1 MTRQHKADLA
11 ILSITVVWGS
21 SFILMKNITGNIP
34 FYAYLFLRFS
44 VAGILLALIFARQIM
59 EITIKALL
67 QGTVIGFTLFAG
79 MSLQYIGLNY
89 TSASHSA
96 FITGLNVV
104 MVPVISALY
113 LKKKP
118 PVRAVI
124 GVLLATA
131 GLFFLSGGFTGNWNV
146 GDTLT
151 LLCAVCFALQII
163 FIDKFTQQTDAR
175 HLAVVQILSAALMY
189 GVLWLAYG
197 ISGGRMAVNIN
208 TRVILTV
215 LYTGALGTAF
225 AYGVQTIAQQFTTP
239 TRTALLLTFEPVF
252 GALFA
257 LIIPGAGGETE
268 KLTLNTG
275 LGCLLIFAGMIIT
288 EVRFRELKRSADG
301 TVHDN
306 MHDNVTKQ

>member
-1 MTRQHKADLA
+1 MTRQIKADLS

-44 VAGILLALIFARQIM
+44 VAGVLLALIFIRQIRK
-59 EITIKALL
+59 INRKALI
-67 QGTVIGFTLFAG
+67 QGSVIGLMLFGG
-79 MSLQYIGLNY
+79 MALQYIGLND

-104 MVPVISALY
+104 MVPVISAIY

-131 GLFFLSGGFTGNWNV
+131 GLFFLSGGFSGAWNT

-163 FIDKFTQQTDAR
+163 FIDKFTQETDAR
-175 HLAVVQILSAALMY
+175 LLAVVQILSAALLY
-189 GVLWLAYG
+189 GLLWMGYG
-197 ISGGRMAVNIN
+197 LSAGPAPVIIN
-208 TRVILTV
+208 TQVILTI

-225 AYGVQTIAQQFTTP
+225 AFGVQTIAQQYTSP

-252 GALFA
+252 GAFFA
-257 LIIPGAGGETE
+257 LTIPGTNGVTE

-275 LGCLLIFAGMIIT
+275 IGCLLIFLGMIIT
-288 EVRFRELKRSADG
+288 EVRFRDLRKSA
-301 TVHDN
+301 N
-306 MHDNVTKQ
+306 EKPADNVTKR

>member
-1 MTRQHKADLA
+1 MRTKLYSIRCKYRMTRQTKADLS

-21 SFILMKNITGNIP
+21 SFILMKNITDNIP

-44 VAGILLALIFARQIM
+44 IAGIILAMIFSGQIRK
-59 EITIKALL
+59 IRPKAVI
-67 QGTVIGFTLFAG
+67 QGAIIGLTLFGG

-104 MVPVISALY
+104 MVPIISAFY

-118 PVRAVI
+118 PVRAVV

-131 GLFFLSGGFTGNWNV
+131 GLFLLSGGFSGDWNF

-163 FIDKFTQQTDAR
+163 FVDKFAQESDAR
-175 HLAVVQILSAALMY
+175 QLAVVQIISAAMMY
-189 GVLWLAYG
+189 GILWTVYCFAAEPVQ
-197 ISGGRMAVNIN
+197 ISINI
-208 TRVILTV
+208 RVILTA

-225 AYGVQTIAQQFTTP
+225 AYTVQTVAQQYTTP

-257 LIIPGAGGETE
+257 LVVPGPDGATET
-268 KLTLNTG
+268 LTLETA
-275 LGCLLIFAGMIIT
+275 LGCLLIFAGMLIT
-288 EVRFRELKRSADG
+288 EVRFSELGNHSE
-301 TVHDN
+301 
-306 MHDNVTKQ
+306 